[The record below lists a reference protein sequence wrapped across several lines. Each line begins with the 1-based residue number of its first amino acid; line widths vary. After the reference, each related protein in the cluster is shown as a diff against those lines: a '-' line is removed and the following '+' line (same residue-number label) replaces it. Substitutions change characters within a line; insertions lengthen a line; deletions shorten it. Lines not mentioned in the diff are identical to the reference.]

1 MEVNQMRRL
10 YEAMEANDF
19 EELELELGKKQR
31 LKIKLDRQ
39 FMAEEPVAVADIET
53 EELTGPDRTFI
64 EIRSDKVGT
73 FSSGDKSL
81 NNGDKIKKGEILGTV
96 NGISFQDK
104 IKCSVNGTV
113 ARINIQDGDVV
124 DYGKLLFE
132 VEID

>member
-1 MEVNQMRRL
+1 MEVSQMRRL

-19 EELELELGKKQR
+19 EELELELGKKQKI
-31 LKIKLDRQ
+31 KIKLDQ
-39 FMAEEPVAVADIET
+39 QVMVDQPVAIGDVESGDEAIT
-53 EELTGPDRTFI
+53 DRTFI

-73 FSSGDKSL
+73 FSGKPL
-81 NNGDKIKKGEILGTV
+81 NIGDKITKGEVLGTV

-104 IKCSVNGTV
+104 IQCSVDGTL